1 MAVPDTSQKKCR
13 PSIEIYCESLEQ
25 KQQIKTLATQRGLS
39 VSQFLIQLAF
49 ANGRDVGARRR
60 SEEVLTN
67 ADLYRQ
73 LIELNQT
80 LQAQHQADPTLLKAA
95 IDLLDQLG
103 QELVLKRLEHRAQQ
117 LVE

>member
-1 MAVPDTSQKKCR
+1 MAVPDTHQKKRR
-13 PSIEIYCESLEQ
+13 PSIEIYCESLDQ
-25 KQQIKTLATQRGLS
+25 KQQIQTMAMQRGLS

-67 ADLYRQ
+67 AHLYRQ
-73 LIELNQT
+73 LIELNQI
-80 LQAQHQADPTLLKAA
+80 LQGQHEADPDLLKAA

-103 QELVLKRLEHRAQQ
+103 QEIVLKRLEHRAQQ
-117 LVE
+117 LAE